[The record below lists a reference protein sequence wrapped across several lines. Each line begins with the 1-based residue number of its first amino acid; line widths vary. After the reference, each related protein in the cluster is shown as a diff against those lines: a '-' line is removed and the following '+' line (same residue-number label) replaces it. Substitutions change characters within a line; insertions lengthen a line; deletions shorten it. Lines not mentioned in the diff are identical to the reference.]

1 MNSVIWEN
9 DFKKY
14 FYDND
19 ETEQNNIL
27 TKHHIES
34 YNDFIDNKIP
44 EIVNSKLYNPLVIET
59 LDHLNAPI
67 RIELHMKINKDNFKP
82 KNDLYPI
89 DHRINNLTYQG
100 EYKIDFIVKY
110 IKNNLVVKEITL
122 ENMTLASIP
131 ICILSKYCNL
141 SKIPRNKFMNYNE
154 CSYELGGYYIIN
166 GNEKTI
172 ISQDRL
178 VTNKLY
184 IHKGTYP
191 DKYITEIKS
200 SRLSGFEMEKNT
212 YIKYRE
218 AKLDKI
224 KSKFQLLDNS
234 NENIDENVEG
244 IVDENIDKNIEN
256 NIEGNDGGMDKN
268 IHEDVDVKSFID
280 FTTKTNDI
288 KEIDTTKFRFMVQFQ
303 GIQDIPIFIL
313 FRALGIQSDKEI
325 LSFILFN
332 EIDYVKHIYMNI
344 LEPSIK
350 DAHPIMTQNAALN
363 YMLHYSSFNTIEE
376 LIANMNMNLLPLY
389 TNNHAKVV
397 YLGYMVNKSLQVVA
411 GYKPTYDRDSL
422 LYKRIH
428 TSGRLLASL
437 FREWFISFI
446 MNAKI
451 VMKNISTNINLDK
464 NIVFTELDF
473 IKLIDKG
480 GNQNIITDG
489 IQKGFRGNWGTKVFN
504 KNVTIENIHQK
515 VNTNKYTHSTDG
527 LVQELDRLNYFRSIY
542 HLRQVTTPIDKT
554 LKIRGPRELHYSQI
568 GYICPTDTPDGA
580 SCGLTKNLA
589 IGCYITNNISIN
601 KNDVLNLFNLD
612 ENFISIN
619 NIIFSHN
626 YNSYYIFLNGEIIG
640 IYNNNDKIYDLYN
653 LLKLLKRNNI
663 VFNYLTSIL
672 INTIG
677 KEIRIATDIGRCVR
691 PLYVVYKGQV
701 IRNQYDNEIE
711 LDILIKK
718 NNYDNINLGLI
729 NTKQFIEKL
738 EKEQSPIELI
748 DADEQF
754 YTLIAMN
761 ENILKN
767 SNLEYNYLELHPT
780 LFFSVVTNLMP
791 FIDHNLTQRTQLS
804 VGQLK
809 QAVSYP
815 ASNYNI
821 RMDNAVNVI
830 DYSQKAICNTT
841 TLKYLYHNNLPTGVN
856 VNIAVVAD
864 DGFNM
869 EDAFVFNKA
878 SIEKGLFCNIYYR
891 TYVEVISKDKK
902 EIFTKPDPKFRKKD
916 LNYSKLDENG
926 IVKVNTYINDNDII
940 IGKLTSLVNDTSEYR
955 DNSTTIHHGDEGIV
969 DKVFRGVDEFHQ
981 EFVKVRM
988 MMWRCPIQ
996 GDKVGARHYL
1006 KGVIGNI
1013 VDKEDMPTNKDGIQP
1028 DMIVNPAG
1036 LPTRMTTGV
1045 LIEMIVSLAMSNL
1058 GMFFNG
1064 TAFNNIDLNMV
1075 YDLLETP
1082 SVNIN
1087 RDGHQI
1093 LYNGITGEQFKAD
1106 IFMGICY
1113 YQRFKQMVT
1122 DKSQSRAIGPYAA
1135 LDRQPVKGR
1144 ARGGG
1149 LRLGEMEFNSLIS
1162 YGLSEFLYES
1172 ITKRSDD
1179 YICYIGKKS
1188 GLIIPYNY
1196 SKQYNPNNEEVIP
1209 IRLPYSSKLLIQEL
1223 QQMAIVVKFYT

>member
-1 MNSVIWEN
+1 MDSVIWEN

-19 ETEQNNIL
+19 ETEKNNIL

-59 LDHLNAPI
+59 MDHLNTPI
-67 RIELHMKINKDNFKP
+67 KIELHMKINENSFKP
-82 KNDLYPI
+82 KNELYPI
-89 DHRINNLTYQG
+89 DYRINNLTYQG

-110 IKNNLVVKEITL
+110 IKNNMVIKEIIL
-122 ENMTLASIP
+122 KDMTLASIP

-141 SKIPRNKFMNYNE
+141 SKIPRDKFTNYNE

-200 SRLSGFEMEKNT
+200 SKISGFEMEKNT

-224 KSKFQLLDNS
+224 KSTFHYIKNDNDNIND
-234 NENIDENVEG
+234 NENDNINENENNNINENVE
-244 IVDENIDKNIEN
+244 DKTNTN
-256 NIEGNDGGMDKN
+256 F
-268 IHEDVDVKSFID
+268 HEDVDVKSFKD
-280 FTTKTNDI
+280 FTSNTNNI
-288 KEIDTTKFRFMVQFQ
+288 RELDTTKYRFLVQFQ
-303 GIQDIPIFIL
+303 GISDIPVFIL

-325 LSFILFN
+325 LSLILFN

-350 DAHPIMTQNAALN
+350 DAYPIMTQNTALN
-363 YMLHYSSFNTIEE
+363 YILHYSTFNSLEE

-389 TNNHAKVV
+389 TNNYAKVV
-397 YLGYMVNKSLQVVA
+397 YLGYMINKSLQVVA

-428 TSGRLLASL
+428 TSGRLFASL
-437 FREWFISFI
+437 FREWFIAFTI
-446 MNAKI
+446 NAKI
-451 VMKNISTNINLDK
+451 IMKNISTNINLDK

-473 IKLIDKG
+473 VKLIDKG
-480 GNQNIITDG
+480 GNQNIISDG

-515 VNTNKYTHSTDG
+515 VNTNKYKHSTDG

-542 HLRQVTTPIDKT
+542 HLRQVTTPMDKT
-554 LKIRGPRELHYSQI
+554 LKIQGPRLLHNTQI
-568 GYICPTDTPDGA
+568 GYICPTDTPDGG

-589 IGCYITNNISIN
+589 LGCYITNNISIN
-601 KNDVLNLFNLD
+601 KNDILNLFNLD
-612 ENFISIN
+612 NNFISIN
-619 NIIFSHN
+619 NIIFSNN
-626 YNSYYIFLNGEIIG
+626 YNSYHIFLNGEIIG
-640 IYNNNDKIYDLYN
+640 IYNNNNKIYDFFN

-663 VFNYLTSIL
+663 IFNYLTSIL
-672 INTIG
+672 INTLG

-691 PLYVVYKGQV
+691 PVYVVYKGQI
-701 IRNQYDNEIE
+701 IRNLYDNEID
-711 LDILIKK
+711 LNTLIKK
-718 NNYDNINLGLI
+718 NNYDNINLNLI
-729 NTKQFIEKL
+729 NTKKFIEKL

-754 YTLIAMN
+754 YTLIAMD
-761 ENILKN
+761 EHILN
-767 SNLEYNYLELHPT
+767 SNKEQYNYLELHPS

-791 FIDHNLTQRTQLS
+791 FIDHNMTNRTQLS

-830 DYSQKAICNTT
+830 DYPQKSLCNTT
-841 TLKYLYHNNLPTGVN
+841 MVKYLYHNNLPTGVN
-856 VNIAVVAD
+856 VNIAVIAS

-869 EDAFVFNKA
+869 EDAFIFNKS

-891 TYVEVISKDKK
+891 TYIQVISKDKK

-916 LNYSKLDENG
+916 LNYSKLDNNG
-926 IVKVNTYINDNDII
+926 IVKVNTYINDNDVI
-940 IGKLTSLVNDTSEYR
+940 IGKLTSVINDTAEYR

-969 DKVFRGVDEFHQ
+969 DKIFTGVDEFHQ

-988 MMWRCPIQ
+988 MMWRKPMS
-996 GDKVGARHYL
+996 GDKIGARHYL
-1006 KGVIGNI
+1006 KGVIGSV

-1036 LPTRMTTGV
+1036 LPTRQTTGI
-1045 LIEMIVSLAMSNL
+1045 LIEMIISLVMSNL

-1075 YDLLETP
+1075 YDLLEMP
-1082 SVNIN
+1082 SININ
-1087 RDGHQI
+1087 KNGHQI
-1093 LYNGITGEQFKAD
+1093 FYNGISGEQFEAD

-1113 YQRFKQMVT
+1113 YQRFKQMVS
-1122 DKSQSRAIGPYAA
+1122 DKSQSRSIGPYAS

-1149 LRLGEMEFNSLIS
+1149 LRLGEMELNSLIS
-1162 YGLSEFLYES
+1162 HGLSEFLYES

-1188 GLIIPYNY
+1188 GFIIPYNY

-1209 IRLPYSSKLLIQEL
+1209 IRLPYSSKLFIQEL
-1223 QQMAIVVKFYT
+1223 QQMAIMVKIFT